1 MALHNTAITENFTAG
16 NTHTVTASFAGQIAE
31 NLNPADSIT
40 VIASFTS
47 QSTENLVLLDNL
59 VQRGWI
65 AINDDQ
71 NVVWVPV
78 YNNYP

>member
-1 MALHNTAITENFTAG
+1 MALQLAEVSEN
-16 NTHTVTASFAGQIAE
+16 I
-31 NLNPADSIT
+31 NPADSIT

-65 AINDDQ
+65 AINDNQ
-71 NVVWVPV
+71 TGFWKPV